1 MTITLPDELRA
12 ELEQGAKAE
21 GLASPDQYV
30 HVMYQRAKHHGRVL
44 DDLADLPADQ
54 LVEVKRRL
62 KELVQEGLNSGPAVP
77 VTGEFWESLRQ
88 TAERKAAA
96 SGAVG

>member
-21 GLASPDQYV
+21 GLGSPDQYV
-30 HVMYQRAKHHGRVL
+30 HIMYQRAKYHGSVL

-54 LVEVKRRL
+54 LAEVKRRL
-62 KELVQEGLNSGPAVP
+62 AELVQEGLNSGPAEP
-77 VTGEFWESLRQ
+77 VTDEFWESLRRV
-88 TAERKAAA
+88 AEGKAAA
-96 SGAVG
+96 PGAVG